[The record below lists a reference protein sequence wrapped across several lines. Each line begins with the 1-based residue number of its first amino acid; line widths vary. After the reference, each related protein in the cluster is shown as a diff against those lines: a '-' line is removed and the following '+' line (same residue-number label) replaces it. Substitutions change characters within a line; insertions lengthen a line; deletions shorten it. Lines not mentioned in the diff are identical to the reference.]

1 MVVPEIRERG
11 QRVALRPINFLSDV
25 TAVAAPDE
33 LARLQ
38 DDLAELTRERD
49 VLVRERALLHR
60 SLELHERDRQ
70 LLAFEIHD
78 GIVQDMSAVV
88 MLLESAA
95 RQATFGTPAAQELF
109 ERAVRTQRESVA
121 GARQLIRGLIPVVLD
136 QAGFVASLQKL
147 TQRFATEQAM
157 QVTLQTNVQLT
168 HLAPAFEMIILR
180 IVQEALNNVWRHSS
194 ADRAEVT
201 VTQQADQLLLT
212 ISDAGTGFDPAQIKT
227 TRYGLTGMK
236 ERARLLGGSTQIDSA
251 PDQGTRV
258 NVVLPLAQAV
268 MDQ

>member
-1 MVVPEIRERG
+1 M
-11 QRVALRPINFLSDV
+11 N
-25 TAVAAPDE
+25 AVAPAEKE

-38 DDLAELTRERD
+38 RELAEVTRERD
-49 VLVRERALLHR
+49 ALLREQALLHR

-88 MLLESAA
+88 MLLESAG
-95 RQATFGTPAAQELF
+95 RQATFATSTAKELF
-109 ERAVRTQRESVA
+109 ERAIRTQRESVA
-121 GARQLIRGLIPVVLD
+121 EARRLIRGLIPVVLD

-147 TQRFATEQAM
+147 VQRFETDQGI
-157 QVTLQTNVQLT
+157 QVTLHTNVELT

-180 IVQEALNNVWRHSS
+180 IVQEALNNVWRHSGV
-194 ADRAEVT
+194 DQAEVT
-201 VTQQADQLLLT
+201 ITQQGSQLFIT
-212 ISDAGTGFDPAQIKT
+212 ISDAGVGFDPAQVKS

-251 PDQGTRV
+251 PGEGTRIHV
-258 NVVLPLAQAV
+258 TLPLEQAV
-268 MDQ
+268 VDE